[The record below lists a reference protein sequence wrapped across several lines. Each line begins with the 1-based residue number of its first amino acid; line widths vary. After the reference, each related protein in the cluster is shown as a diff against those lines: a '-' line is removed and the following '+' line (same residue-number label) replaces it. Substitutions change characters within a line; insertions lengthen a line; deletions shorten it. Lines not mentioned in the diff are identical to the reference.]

1 MVISMDPVVPL
12 KQLIPVPTKLIA
24 NGFNGTKI
32 VKVSVAA
39 HALASKTFTVY
50 VPFVIF

>member
-1 MVISMDPVVPL
+1 MVMSMDPVAPL

-24 NGFNGTKI
+24 KGFNGTKI
-32 VKVSVAA
+32 VKVSVAT
-39 HALASKTFTVY
+39 HAFASTTFTVY